1 MQLDPNFLFSGV
13 VQILILLLAISVH
26 ESAHAWTAWRSGD
39 STAYDA
45 GRVTLN
51 PLRHIDPLG
60 SLLLPAMLFVAGA
73 PVFGWAKPTP
83 VRVDKL
89 RDPKRDHLL
98 VTAAGPLSNVVLGL
112 LALVALWVSLAVVG
126 PDGRLT
132 AQLILFRDLAGA
144 QQSVHFPWLFALV
157 HFAFLNGFLA
167 VFNLLPIPPLDGGQ
181 ITLNLLP
188 PDWAA
193 KYAAIRPYGFII
205 VLGLAMINALALLV
219 VPVYALIAF
228 VIHFHG

>member
-26 ESAHAWTAWRSGD
+26 ESAHAWTAWKAGD

-51 PLRHIDPLG
+51 PIRHIDPVG
-60 SLLLPAMLFVAGA
+60 SLLLPAMLFFAGA

-83 VRVDKL
+83 VRVSKL
-89 RDPKRDHLL
+89 RDPKRDHLW
-98 VTAAGPLSNVVLGL
+98 VTAAGPLSNVLLCLFALAALWLGL
-112 LALVALWVSLAVVG
+112 RLVGA
-126 PDGRLT
+126 DGRVA
-132 AQLILFRDLAGA
+132 AQLILFRDLEGA
-144 QQSVHFPWLFALV
+144 QESVHFPWLFALV

-188 PDWAA
+188 PDWAT
-193 KYAAIRPYGFII
+193 KFSAIRPYGFII
-205 VLGLAMINALALLV
+205 VLGLAMVNALAFLV
-219 VPVYALIAF
+219 VPIYALIAF
-228 VIHFHG
+228 VIHS